1 MVVHSGSWKR
11 NAALPAVVPRGTGH
25 AALELL
31 RRFRCFALKREG
43 SQMFRRRKPAPLAA
57 AGRMGFRS
65 ILVLAKLGHDLRE
78 EYACVLDEGL
88 PDDIAALAARL
99 NPPVALHPAARER

>member
-1 MVVHSGSWKR
+1 
-11 NAALPAVVPRGTGH
+11 
-25 AALELL
+25 
-31 RRFRCFALKREG
+31 
-43 SQMFRRRKPAPLAA
+43 MFRRRKLAPLAA

-78 EYACVLDEGL
+78 EYAAVLEEEFPDE
-88 PDDIAALAARL
+88 IAALATRL